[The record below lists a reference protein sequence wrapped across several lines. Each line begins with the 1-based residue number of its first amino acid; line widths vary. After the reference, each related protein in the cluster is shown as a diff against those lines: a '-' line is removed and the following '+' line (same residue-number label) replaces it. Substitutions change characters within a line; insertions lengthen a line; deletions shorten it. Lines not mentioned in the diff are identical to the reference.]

1 MLEKEIL
8 GNTLEHWGI
17 SILIVIGAYLIMKVV
32 SLFANKVIKP
42 LTKKTSNQLDDII
55 FDSVLPPLLYGIM
68 LLGLWIAIHRLAAPD
83 SIIKAVHS
91 AYKILVALNVTWLF
105 ARFADGMIEEYW
117 AGSSK
122 DTQRHRMT
130 PIIRRTLLVVVWL
143 IGGIMA
149 LSNVGVNIS
158 ALLGT
163 LGIGGIAFALAAQDT
178 VKNIFGAF
186 TILTDKPFNIGDTV
200 RIDSFEGTVI
210 DVGIRST
217 KIRDYD
223 KRVITIPNY
232 KIADASVINISSEE
246 PYRRV
251 VMKIGLTY
259 DTTPDK
265 MQEAIN
271 LLNSMPSR
279 VQNLKQNDVT
289 VFFSEFGDSA
299 MIITFV
305 YFIEKEAGIQAVTSN
320 VNMEILSSFNKA
332 GLNFAFP
339 SQTLYINR

>member
-130 PIIRRTLLVVVWL
+130 PIIR
-143 IGGIMA
+143 
-149 LSNVGVNIS
+149 S
-158 ALLGT
+158 
-163 LGIGGIAFALAAQDT
+163 DT
-178 VKNIFGAF
+178 G
-186 TILTDKPFNIGDTV
+186 
-200 RIDSFEGTVI
+200 
-210 DVGIRST
+210 
-217 KIRDYD
+217 
-223 KRVITIPNY
+223 
-232 KIADASVINISSEE
+232 
-246 PYRRV
+246 
-251 VMKIGLTY
+251 
-259 DTTPDK
+259 
-265 MQEAIN
+265 
-271 LLNSMPSR
+271 
-279 VQNLKQNDVT
+279 
-289 VFFSEFGDSA
+289 
-299 MIITFV
+299 
-305 YFIEKEAGIQAVTSN
+305 
-320 VNMEILSSFNKA
+320 
-332 GLNFAFP
+332 
-339 SQTLYINR
+339 